1 MIKQIILLA
10 IFGLA
15 SCNPINSVKLNYE
28 NDLMRISER
37 FDQKSLPSI
46 SGLDANTLV
55 EIVDM
60 FPGDWTLNELI
71 IVGAQTIFG
80 EILDMQPVPDWFDGI
95 KIIKYFL
102 F

>member
-1 MIKQIILLA
+1 MT
-10 IFGLA
+10 
-15 SCNPINSVKLNYE
+15 KLTRYHV
-28 NDLMRISER
+28 LTYRTLPRYRM
-37 FDQKSLPSI
+37 LPSI